1 LLLKI
6 RSYYNFEDNL
16 INDLKDF
23 EKIFFE
29 ENPAILLYS
38 PNYIYYVSPKIKGF
52 QGEKLITPGER
63 FNNIQNLFIK
73 TKKIWK

>member
-1 LLLKI
+1 MKKTDELLLKI

-23 EKIFFE
+23 EKIFE

-38 PNYIYYVSPKIKGF
+38 PNYIYYVSLKLKVFKEKIDYARRKV
-52 QGEKLITPGER
+52 
-63 FNNIQNLFIK
+63 
-73 TKKIWK
+73 